1 MGWKVAA
8 VDKPARELVASG
20 NNKVYGYRFDWDEEP
35 KVLLMDLSRILGA
48 AHAIEIPFV
57 MGSMKLGGL
66 EDYMFD
72 ENNIKIATQLS
83 ESMMSYWSEFAYNG
97 DPGKGRTNDQIKWHS
112 WNNNEQQEKF
122 IILDTPNDG
131 GIRMSLEGLSYASL
145 VEGLLLDPRIP
156 NDEMRCE
163 FLYKALDAN
172 WIIDERV
179 INSGL
184 CDAH

>member
-1 MGWKVAA
+1 
-8 VDKPARELVASG
+8 
-20 NNKVYGYRFDWDEEP
+20 
-35 KVLLMDLSRILGA
+35 
-48 AHAIEIPFV
+48 
-57 MGSMKLGGL
+57 
-66 EDYMFD
+66 
-72 ENNIKIATQLS
+72 
-83 ESMMSYWSEFAYNG
+83 
-97 DPGKGRTNDQIKWHS
+97 
-112 WNNNEQQEKF
+112 
-122 IILDTPNDG
+122 
-131 GIRMSLEGLSYASL
+131 LEGLSYASL

>member
-1 MGWKVAA
+1 
-8 VDKPARELVASG
+8 
-20 NNKVYGYRFDWDEEP
+20 
-35 KVLLMDLSRILGA
+35 
-48 AHAIEIPFV
+48 
-57 MGSMKLGGL
+57 
-66 EDYMFD
+66 MFD